1 MELINWNKLEHA
13 YGNASDIPG
22 LLAQLEEY
30 PECEDYESEPFFTL
44 WSSLCHQGDIYN
56 SSYAAVPHIISLI
69 EKHPQRANYNYF
81 LLPVCIEIARLKG
94 NGAKLNIEMERNYI
108 ESIKLMAK
116 LAGES
121 PLSDPIMAN
130 VLAAAVAVAKGSEEL
145 AEVILELTPNTIK
158 EFKEWQ
164 ES

>member
-1 MELINWNKLEHA
+1 
-13 YGNASDIPG
+13 
-22 LLAQLEEY
+22 
-30 PECEDYESEPFFTL
+30 
-44 WSSLCHQGDIYN
+44 
-56 SSYAAVPHIISLI
+56 
-69 EKHPQRANYNYF
+69 
-81 LLPVCIEIARLKG
+81 
-94 NGAKLNIEMERNYI
+94 MERNYI